1 MAKMMQVV
9 YPYIPNSVPA
19 TRSEM
24 LEKTGVKDV
33 EELYAEIPK
42 KLRFKRSLK
51 LPKPFLSELELKRHV
66 SGILGKNKS
75 CEETLSFL
83 GAGCY
88 QHHVPSVVDTIINR
102 GEFLTAYYGSNYSDM
117 GRFQVMF
124 EYVSMLTDLVGME
137 VAGFPMYDGSS
148 SGGTALRICA
158 RVTGRPEILVP
169 ETVSPLR
176 MKVIE
181 NYCRNS
187 EIKSIHRV
195 SCHSDTGLIDLDD
208 VKAKL
213 TANTAAVY
221 LENPSYLG
229 MIETQGKEVA
239 DLAHQNGS
247 LFAVGVNPMSLGVLA
262 PPGDYGADIVSGD
275 TQPLGVHMNYGG
287 GACGFVAVRD
297 VEEHISE
304 LPALMASIADLEEG
318 EGFGFNV
325 FAWAERLS
333 YAARENA
340 KEYTGTATA
349 LWSTANAVYLALM
362 GPEGMKDIGETIL
375 QKSHYAK
382 KLVAEI
388 PGVKIPFNS
397 AHFNEFVV
405 NFDGTGKTVS
415 QINASLLKR
424 KIFGGKDL
432 SEEFPHLGQSALY
445 CVSEIHTAKDL
456 KKLAK
461 ALKEVIA

>member
-1 MAKMMQVV
+1 MRKEKPIV

-19 TRSEM
+19 TRLAM
-24 LEKTGVKDV
+24 QEKTGIKNV

-42 KLRFKRSLK
+42 KLRFKRPLR
-51 LPKPFLSELELKRHV
+51 LPKPFLSEHELNEHV
-66 SGILGKNKS
+66 KGILGKNKS
-75 CEETLSFL
+75 CEEFLSFL

-88 QHHVPSVVDTIINR
+88 QHHVPAVVDTIISR

-148 SGGTALRICA
+148 SGGTALRMSA
-158 RVTGRPEILVP
+158 RITGRPEILLP

-187 EIKSIHRV
+187 EVKTITRV
-195 SCHSDTGLIDLDD
+195 GCHPDSGLIDLDD
-208 VKAKL
+208 VKARL
-213 TANTAAVY
+213 TPNTACIY
-221 LENPSYLG
+221 IENPCYLG
-229 MIETQGKEVA
+229 MIETQGQEVA
-239 DLAHQNGS
+239 DLAHANGS
-247 LFAVGVNPMSLGVLA
+247 LFAVGVNPMCLGVLS

-275 TQPLGVHMNYGG
+275 TQPLGVHMQYGG
-287 GACGFVAVRD
+287 GTCGFVAVRD
-297 VEEHISE
+297 VEAHIAE
-304 LPALMASIADLEEG
+304 LPPLLTSIADLEG
-318 EGFGFNV
+318 AEGFGFNL

-340 KEYTGTATA
+340 KEYTGTATV

-362 GPEGMKDIGETIL
+362 GPQGMKEIGETLL

-382 KLVAEI
+382 RRICEI
-388 PGVKIPFNS
+388 PGVKAPFPS

-405 NFDGTGKTVS
+405 NFDATGKTVR
-415 QINASLLKR
+415 QINNALLKR

-432 SEEFPHLGQSALY
+432 SGEFPHLGQSALY
-445 CVSEIHTAKDL
+445 CVSEVHTAKDI
-456 KKLAK
+456 KKLVR
-461 ALKEVIA
+461 ALKEVVA

>member
-1 MAKMMQVV
+1 MAKKRPIV

-24 LEKTGVKDV
+24 LEKTGVKSV
-33 EELYAEIPK
+33 EDLYVEIPK
-42 KLRFKRSLK
+42 KLRMKRALK

-66 SGILGKNKS
+66 SGILAKNKS
-75 CEETLSFL
+75 CQETLSFL

-148 SGGTALRICA
+148 SGGTAIRICA
-158 RVTGRPEILVP
+158 RVTCRPEVLVP

-181 NYCRNS
+181 NYCRDS
-187 EIKSIHRV
+187 EIKAIHRV
-195 SCHSDTGLIDLDD
+195 SCHPDTGLIDLDD
-208 VKAKL
+208 VKTKL

-221 LENPSYLG
+221 IENPSYLG
-229 MIETQGKEVA
+229 MIETQGRQIA

-247 LFAVGVNPMSLGVLA
+247 LLAVGVNPMSLGVLA

-297 VEEHISE
+297 VDEHIAE
-304 LPALMASIADLEEG
+304 LPGLLASIADLEEG
-318 EGFGFNV
+318 EGFGFNL

-362 GPEGMKDIGETIL
+362 GPQGMKDIGEAIL
-375 QKSHYAK
+375 QKSHYAR
-382 KLVAEI
+382 KLVTEI
-388 PGVKIPFNS
+388 SGVKAPFDS

-405 NFDGTGKTVS
+405 NFDATGKTVR
-415 QINASLLKR
+415 QINAALLKR

-461 ALKEVIA
+461 ALKEATA

>member
-1 MAKMMQVV
+1 MSKKKPVV

-19 TRSEM
+19 TRAAM
-24 LEKTGVKDV
+24 LEETGVKDV
-33 EELYAEIPK
+33 EELYVGIPK
-42 KLRFKRSLK
+42 KLRFKRPLK
-51 LPKPFLSELELKRHV
+51 LPKPFLSEIELERHV
-66 SGILGKNKS
+66 KGILQKNKS
-75 CEETLSFL
+75 CEDYLSFL

-88 QHHVPSVVDTIINR
+88 QHHVPAVVDTVINR
-102 GEFLTAYYGSNYSDM
+102 GEFLTAYAGTNYSDM
-117 GRFQVMF
+117 GRYQVMF
-124 EYVSMLTDLVGME
+124 EYVSMLTELVGME

-158 RVTGRPEILVP
+158 RVTGRSEVLVP

-187 EIKSIHRV
+187 EVKAIRRV
-195 SCHSDTGLIDLDD
+195 RCHPDTGLIDLND
-208 VKAKL
+208 VRAGL
-213 TANTAAVY
+213 TTDTAGVY
-221 LENPSYLG
+221 IENPSYLG
-229 MIETQGKEVA
+229 MIETQGREVA
-239 DLAHQNGS
+239 DLAHANGS

-262 PPGDYGADIVSGD
+262 APGDYGADIVSGD

-287 GACGFVAVRD
+287 GTCGFVAVRD
-297 VEEHISE
+297 VEEHIAE
-304 LPALMASIADLEEG
+304 LPPLMVSITDLEEG
-318 EGFGFNV
+318 EGFGFTL

-362 GPEGMKDIGETIL
+362 GPQGMRDIGETIL
-375 QKSHYAK
+375 QKSHFAK
-382 KLVAEI
+382 KLLSGI
-388 PGVKIPFNS
+388 PGIKMPFSS

-405 NFDGTGKTVS
+405 NFDDTGRTVE
-415 QINASLLKR
+415 QINAALLKR
-424 KIFGGKDL
+424 RIFGGRDL
-432 SEEFPHLGQSALY
+432 TGEFPDLGRSALY

>member
-1 MAKMMQVV
+1 MSKTRPIV
-9 YPYIPNSVPA
+9 YPYIPNSVPE
-19 TRSEM
+19 TRLEM
-24 LEKTGVKDV
+24 LEKTRVKEI

-42 KLRFKRSLK
+42 RLRFKRSLK

-66 SGILGKNKS
+66 KGILAKNKS
-75 CEETLSFL
+75 SEEYLNFL

-102 GEFLTAYYGSNYSDM
+102 GEFLTSYYGSNYSDM

-124 EYVSMLTDLVGME
+124 EYVSMLTDMVGME
-137 VAGFPMYDGSS
+137 VAGYPVYDGSS
-148 SGGTALRICA
+148 SGGTALRMCA
-158 RVTGRPEILVP
+158 RITGRPEVIVP

-176 MKVIE
+176 MMVIE

-187 EIKSIHRV
+187 EIKAIRKA
-195 SCHSDTGLIDLDD
+195 SCHPDTGLIDLGD
-208 VKAKL
+208 VEAKL
-213 TANTAAVY
+213 APTTACVY
-221 LENPSYLG
+221 IENPSYLG
-229 MIETQGKEVA
+229 VIETQGKEIA
-239 DLAHQNGS
+239 DLAHANGS

-262 PPGDYGADIVSGD
+262 PPGEYGADIVSGD
-275 TQPLGVHMNYGG
+275 SQPLGVHMNYGG

-297 VEEHISE
+297 VEEHIAE
-304 LPALMASIADLEEG
+304 LPPLLASIADLEEG
-318 EGFGFNV
+318 EGFGFNL

-362 GPEGMKDIGETIL
+362 GPQGMKDIGETIL
-375 QKSHYAK
+375 QKSHFAK
-382 KLVAEI
+382 KLLSEI
-388 PGVKIPFNS
+388 LGVKTPLS
-397 AHFNEFVV
+397 SPHFNEFVV
-405 NFDGTGKTVS
+405 NFDDTGKTVS
-415 QINASLLKR
+415 QINAALLKR

-432 SEEFPHLGQSALY
+432 SREFPRLGQSSLY

-456 KKLAK
+456 KKLAR

>member
-1 MAKMMQVV
+1 MPNKKPIV
-9 YPYIPNSVPA
+9 YPYIPNSVPE

-51 LPKPFLSELELKRHV
+51 LPKPFLSEYELEKHV
-66 SGILGKNKS
+66 KGILHKNKS
-75 CEETLSFL
+75 CEEVLNFL

-88 QHHVPSVVDTIINR
+88 QHHVPSVVDTIISR
-102 GEFLTAYYGSNYSDM
+102 GEFLTAYYGTNYSDM

-148 SGGTALRICA
+148 SGGTALRMSA
-158 RVTGRPEILVP
+158 RITGRPEILLP

-181 NYCRNS
+181 NYCTNS
-187 EIKSIHRV
+187 EVKTIHRV
-195 SCHSDTGLIDLDD
+195 SCHPDTGLVDLDD

-213 TANTAAVY
+213 TPNTAGVY
-221 LENPSYLG
+221 IENPSYLG
-229 MIETQGKEVA
+229 MIETQGARIA
-239 DLAHQNGS
+239 DLAHANGS

-287 GACGFVAVRD
+287 GTCGFVAVRD
-297 VEEHISE
+297 VEEHIAE
-304 LPALMASIADLEEG
+304 LPPLMTSIADLEEG
-318 EGFGFNV
+318 DGFGFNV

-349 LWSTANAVYLALM
+349 LWSTANAVYMALM
-362 GPEGMKDIGETIL
+362 GPQGMKDIGETIL

-382 KLVAEI
+382 NLISEI
-388 PGVKIPFNS
+388 PGLKAPFPS

-405 NFDGTGKTVS
+405 SFDETGKTVS
-415 QINASLLKR
+415 QINAALLKR

-445 CVSEIHTAKDL
+445 CISEIHTAKDL

-461 ALKEVIA
+461 SLKEVIA

>member
-1 MAKMMQVV
+1 MPRKKPIV
-9 YPYIPNSVPA
+9 YPYIPNSVPE

-24 LEKTGVKDV
+24 LDATGVKDV

-51 LPKPFLSELELKRHV
+51 LPKPLPSEYELKNHV
-66 SGILGKNKS
+66 KGILDKNKS
-75 CEETLSFL
+75 CEEVLNFL

-88 QHHVPSVVDTIINR
+88 QHHVPAVVDSIINR
-102 GEFLTAYYGSNYSDM
+102 GEFLTAYYGTNYSDM

-148 SGGTALRICA
+148 SGGTALRMSA
-158 RVTGRPEILVP
+158 RITARSEILLP
-169 ETVSPLR
+169 ETVSPIR

-187 EIKSIHRV
+187 EVKRITRV
-195 SCHSDTGLIDLDD
+195 SCSPDTGLIDLDD
-208 VKAKL
+208 VKGKL
-213 TANTAAVY
+213 TPNTACLY
-221 LENPSYLG
+221 MENPSYLG
-229 MIETQGKEVA
+229 MIETQGKEIA
-239 DLAHQNGS
+239 TLAHANGS
-247 LFAVGVNPMSLGVLA
+247 LFTVGVNPMSLGVLA

-287 GACGFVAVRD
+287 GTCGFVAVRD
-297 VEEHISE
+297 VEEHIAE
-304 LPALMASIADLEEG
+304 LPPLMTSIADLEEG
-318 EGFGFNV
+318 DGFGFNV

-340 KEYTGTATA
+340 KEYTGTTTA
-349 LWSTANAVYLALM
+349 LWSTANAVYMALM
-362 GPEGMKDIGETIL
+362 GPQGMKEIGETIL

-382 KLVAEI
+382 KLISGI
-388 PGVKIPFNS
+388 PGVKTPFN
-397 AHFNEFVV
+397 AVHFNEFVV
-405 NFDGTGKTVS
+405 NFDDTGKTVS
-415 QINASLLKR
+415 EINAALLKR
-424 KIFGGKDL
+424 RIFGGKDL
-432 SEEFPHLGQSALY
+432 SEEFPRLGQSALY

-461 ALKEVIA
+461 SLKEVIR

>member
-1 MAKMMQVV
+1 MAKKTPIV
-9 YPYIPNSVPA
+9 YPYIPNSVPE

-33 EELYAEIPK
+33 DELYVGIPK

-75 CEETLSFL
+75 CEENLNFL

-88 QHHVPSVVDTIINR
+88 QHHVPSVVDTVINR

-137 VAGFPMYDGSS
+137 VAGHPMYDGSA
-148 SGGTALRICA
+148 SGGTALRMCA
-158 RVTGRPEILVP
+158 RITGRPEVLVP

-187 EIKSIHRV
+187 EVKAIHRV
-195 SCHSDTGLIDLDD
+195 SCHPDTGLIDLSD
-208 VKAKL
+208 VKARL
-213 TANTAAVY
+213 TANTAGVY

-239 DLAHQNGS
+239 DLAHANGS

-297 VEEHISE
+297 VEEHIAE

-318 EGFGFNV
+318 EGFGFNL

-340 KEYTGTATA
+340 KEYTGTSTV

-362 GPEGMKDIGETIL
+362 GPQGMKDIGETIL
-375 QKSHYAK
+375 QKSHYAR

-388 PGVKIPFNS
+388 PGVKMPFPS

-405 NFDGTGKTVS
+405 NFDDTGKTVS
-415 QINASLLKR
+415 RINAALLKR
-424 KIFGGKDL
+424 KIFGGRDL
-432 SEEFPHLGQSALY
+432 SEEFPLLGQSALY
-445 CVSEIHTAKDL
+445 CVSEIHTQKDL
-456 KKLAK
+456 KRLAK

>member
-1 MAKMMQVV
+1 MAIKRPIV
-9 YPYIPNSVPA
+9 YPYIPNSVPE

-33 EELYAEIPK
+33 EELYVGIPK
-42 KLRFKRSLK
+42 KLRFKRALK
-51 LPKPFLSELELKRHV
+51 LPKPFHSELELKRHV
-66 SGILGKNKS
+66 SGILKKSKS
-75 CEETLSFL
+75 CEEYLSFL

-88 QHHVPSVVDTIINR
+88 QHHVPAVVDTIISR
-102 GEFLTAYYGSNYSDM
+102 GEFLTAYAGTNYSDM
-117 GRFQVMF
+117 GRLQVMF

-137 VAGFPMYDGSS
+137 VAGYPMYDGSS
-148 SGGTALRICA
+148 TGGTALRMSA
-158 RVTGRPEILVP
+158 RVTGRPEVLVP

-181 NYCRNS
+181 NYCRDS
-187 EIKSIHRV
+187 EIKAIHRV
-195 SCHSDTGLIDLDD
+195 SCHPDTGLLDLNDL
-208 VKAKL
+208 KAKL
-213 TANTAAVY
+213 TANTAGVY
-221 LENPSYLG
+221 MQNPSYLG
-229 MIETQGKEVA
+229 IIETQGREIA
-239 DLAHQNGS
+239 DLAHANGS
-247 LFAVGVNPMSLGVLA
+247 LFVVGVNPMSLGVLA

-297 VEEHISE
+297 VEEHIAE
-304 LPALMASIADLEEG
+304 LPPLMCSIADLEEG
-318 EGFGFNV
+318 EGFGFTL

-362 GPEGMKDIGETIL
+362 GPQGMKEIGEAIL

-382 KLVAEI
+382 KLLSGI
-388 PGVKIPFNS
+388 PGVKMPFPS

-405 NFDGTGKTVS
+405 NFEDTGKTVS
-415 QINASLLKR
+415 QINAALLKR

-432 SEEFPHLGQSALY
+432 SEEFPRLGQSALY
-445 CVSEIHTAKDL
+445 CVSEIHTARDL

>member
-1 MAKMMQVV
+1 MAKQKPIV

-19 TRSEM
+19 TRAEM
-24 LEKTGVKDV
+24 LAKTGVKDV
-33 EELYAEIPK
+33 EEIYAEIPE
-42 KLRFKRSLK
+42 KLRFGRSLK
-51 LPKPFLSELELKRHV
+51 LPKPLLSELELKRHV
-66 SGILGKNKS
+66 SGILGRNKS
-75 CEETLSFL
+75 CEDFLNFL

-88 QHHVPSVVDTIINR
+88 QHHVPAVVDTILNR

-137 VAGFPMYDGSS
+137 VAGYPTYDGSS
-148 SGGTALRICA
+148 SGGTALRMCA
-158 RVTGRPEILVP
+158 RITGRPEVLVP

-176 MKVIE
+176 LKVIE
-181 NYCRNS
+181 NYCRDS
-187 EIKSIHRV
+187 EIKAIHRV
-195 SCHSDTGLIDLDD
+195 SCHPDTGLIDLDD
-208 VKAKL
+208 VKARL
-213 TANTAAVY
+213 NGNTAAVY
-221 LENPSYLG
+221 MENPTYLG
-229 MIETQGKEVA
+229 IIETQGAAIA
-239 DLAHQNGS
+239 DLAHANGS
-247 LFAVGVNPMSLGVLA
+247 LLAVGVNPMSLGVLA

-297 VEEHISE
+297 VEEHIAE
-304 LPALMASIADLEEG
+304 LPVLLASIADLEEG
-318 EGFGFNV
+318 EGFGFNL

-362 GPEGMKDIGETIL
+362 GPQGMKEIGEAVL
-375 QKSHYAK
+375 QKSHYAR
-382 KLVAEI
+382 KLIAEI
-388 PGVKIPFNS
+388 PGVKMPFPS

-405 NFDGTGKTVS
+405 NFDGSGKMVRE
-415 QINASLLKR
+415 INAALLKR
-424 KIFGGKDL
+424 RIFGGKDL
-432 SEEFPHLGQSALY
+432 SEEFPRLGQSALY
-445 CVSEIHTAKDL
+445 CVSEIHTARDL
-456 KKLAK
+456 KKLAR

>member
-1 MAKMMQVV
+1 MSNKKPIV
-9 YPYIPNSVPA
+9 YPYIPNSVPE
-19 TRSEM
+19 TRFAM

-33 EELYAEIPK
+33 EELYTVIPK

-75 CEETLSFL
+75 CAETLSFL

-88 QHHVPSVVDTIINR
+88 QHHVPSVVDTTVNR

-148 SGGTALRICA
+148 SGGTALRMCA
-158 RVTGRPEILVP
+158 RITGRPEVLVP

-181 NYCRNS
+181 NYCRHS
-187 EIKSIHRV
+187 EIKTIRRV
-195 SCHSDTGLIDLDD
+195 SCHAGTGLIDLND

-213 TANTAAVY
+213 TSSTACVY
-221 LENPSYLG
+221 MENPSYLG

-239 DLAHQNGS
+239 DLAHANGS
-247 LFAVGVNPMSLGVLA
+247 LLAVGVNPMSLGVLA

-275 TQPLGVHMNYGG
+275 SQPLGVHMNYGG

-297 VEEHISE
+297 VEEHIAE
-304 LPALMASIADLEEG
+304 LPPLLTSIADLEEG
-318 EGFGFNV
+318 EGFGFNL

-362 GPEGMKDIGETIL
+362 GPQGMKDIGETIL
-375 QKSHYAK
+375 QKSHFAK
-382 KLVAEI
+382 KLLSEI
-388 PGVKIPFNS
+388 PGVKTPFPS
-397 AHFNEFVV
+397 PHFNEFVV
-405 NFDGTGKTVS
+405 NFDDTGKTVS
-415 QINASLLKR
+415 QINAALLKR
-424 KIFGGKDL
+424 RIFGGKNLCD
-432 SEEFPHLGQSALY
+432 EFPRLGQSALY

-456 KKLAK
+456 KKLARV
-461 ALKEVIA
+461 LKEVVA

>member
-1 MAKMMQVV
+1 MPSKKPIV
-9 YPYIPNSVPA
+9 YPYIPNSVPE

-51 LPKPFLSELELKRHV
+51 LPKPLLSEYELEKHV
-66 SGILGKNKS
+66 KGILYKNKS
-75 CEETLSFL
+75 CEEVLNFL

-88 QHHVPSVVDTIINR
+88 QHHVPSVVDAIIGR
-102 GEFLTAYYGSNYSDM
+102 GEFLTAYYGTNYSDM

-148 SGGTALRICA
+148 SGSTALRMSA
-158 RVTGRPEILVP
+158 RITGRPEILLP

-181 NYCRNS
+181 NYCRSS
-187 EIKSIHRV
+187 EVKAITRV
-195 SCHSDTGLIDLDD
+195 SCHQDTGLIDLSD
-208 VKAKL
+208 VREKL
-213 TANTAAVY
+213 TPNAACLY
-221 LENPSYLG
+221 MENPSYLG
-229 MIETQGKEVA
+229 MIETQGREIA
-239 DLAHQNGS
+239 ELAHENGS

-287 GACGFVAVRD
+287 GTCGFVAVRD
-297 VEEHISE
+297 VEEHIAE
-304 LPALMASIADLEEG
+304 LPPLMTSIADLEEG
-318 EGFGFNV
+318 EGFGFTI
-325 FAWAERLS
+325 FAWPERLH
-333 YAARENA
+333 YMAREHA
-340 KEYTGTATA
+340 KEYGGTSSA
-349 LWSTANAVYLALM
+349 LWSTANAVYMALM
-362 GPEGMKDIGETIL
+362 GPQGMKEIGETIL

-382 KLVAEI
+382 KLLAEI
-388 PGVKIPFNS
+388 PGVRMPFNS

-405 NFDGTGKTVS
+405 NFDGTGRTVS
-415 QINASLLKR
+415 QINTALLKR

-432 SEEFPHLGQSALY
+432 SEEFPELGQSALY

-461 ALKEVIA
+461 SLKEVIA

>member
-1 MAKMMQVV
+1 MTTKRPIV

-33 EELYAEIPK
+33 DELYVGIPK
-42 KLRFKRSLK
+42 KLRFKRPLK
-51 LPKPFLSELELKRHV
+51 LPKPFLSELDLKRHV
-66 SGILGKNKS
+66 SGILAKNKS
-75 CEETLSFL
+75 CEEYLNFL

-88 QHHVPSVVDTIINR
+88 QHHVPSVVDTIVNR
-102 GEFLTAYYGSNYSDM
+102 GEFLTAYSGSNYSDM

-124 EYVSMLTDLVGME
+124 EYVTMLTDLVGME

-148 SGGTALRICA
+148 SGGTALRMCA
-158 RVTGRPEILVP
+158 RITGRPEVLVP
-169 ETVSPLR
+169 ETVGPLR

-187 EIKSIHRV
+187 EVKAIRRV
-195 SCHSDTGLIDLDD
+195 SCHPGTGLIDLGD

-213 TANTAAVY
+213 TANTAGVY

-229 MIETQGKEVA
+229 MIETQGRQVA
-239 DLAHQNGS
+239 DLAHANGS

-287 GACGFVAVRD
+287 GSCGFVAVRD
-297 VEEHISE
+297 VEAHIAE
-304 LPALMASIADLEEG
+304 LPPLMVSITDLEEG
-318 EGFGFNV
+318 EGFGFTL

-362 GPEGMKDIGETIL
+362 GPQGMKDIGETIL
-375 QKSHYAK
+375 QKSHFAK
-382 KLVAEI
+382 KLLSEL
-388 PGVKIPFNS
+388 PGVKTPFRS

-405 NFDGTGKTVS
+405 NFDDTGKTVS
-415 QINASLLKR
+415 QINAALLKR
-424 KIFGGKDL
+424 KIFGGRDL
-432 SEEFPHLGQSALY
+432 SPEFPHLGQSALY
-445 CVSEIHTAKDL
+445 CVSEVHTAKDIQR
-456 KKLAK
+456 LAK